1 MRRDGYVRPTEED
14 SNLSSTPSASSSNS
28 VNSDNAESTRS
39 SRYASSR
46 KFVTSVEELMS
57 AEPRL
62 RNTVIFLKIL
72 RVVAPSQSDAG
83 MYTLKNFKKKNYGE
97 SRCAYTRLFLCLDL
111 NSDGQTVYIGE
122 GRGIGVNLWSNVVNV
137 RDNGSIGIGSTIVL
151 YSPKPISKLLGN
163 EIPII
168 ETNSSCRVKR
178 RHPMDNI
185 PIERNL
191 EGNLTKGFVLNN
203 CKIEIVC
210 AEVIATNCSGYFCD
224 RQRSSELMRSGKKCG
239 CYQMRGIG
247 SNLSIVH
254 SVNFQ
259 DPLDNVIYNVEEF
272 SSMKFSLLYLSEYF
286 PKSTQRL
293 SYDPSIPNHEN
304 LCLCMD
310 DVVNFYNRNGGFTIV
325 GWYKRGEIN
334 DVIHEEGKV
343 VKSDRITAS
352 SINYHISSMYP
363 TRYTTESDEARPL
376 KFDVINID

>member
-28 VNSDNAESTRS
+28 DAKSTKN

-62 RNTVIFLKIL
+62 RNTVLFLKIL

-178 RHPMDNI
+178 RHPVDII

-203 CKIEIVC
+203 CEIKIVC

-224 RQRSSELMRSGKKCG
+224 RQRSAELMRSGKKCG
-239 CYQMRGIG
+239 CYQMRGLG
-247 SNLSIVH
+247 SNLSVVH
-254 SVNFQ
+254 NIDFK
-259 DPLDNVIYNVEEF
+259 DPNDNVIYNVEEF

-293 SYDPSIPNHEN
+293 SYDPSMPNHEN
-304 LCLCMD
+304 LCISMD
-310 DVVNFYNRNGGFTIV
+310 NVVNFYNTHGGFTIV

-343 VKSDRITAS
+343 LKSDRITAS

-363 TRYTTESDEARPL
+363 TRNTGETAAIKTL